1 MDPEQLREFEEQ
13 MRSLTELMSQQN
25 SLMAAQIKAQQDA
38 IKGNKSAASA
48 SNENAEAD
56 KKQAAAGTVLTKV
69 QEAETKAKEEGIR
82 VQQNYERALDNSIG
96 AVQGFAG
103 ALVSSTEGVGKY
115 GNALSAAGDAAWDI
129 GKNFGIVGKIIG
141 GSVNVLAKLGSDALQ
156 LTDSITNLRD
166 ETVKFTGALPVSA
179 GELGELAKQA
189 RYSLADM
196 AKLQKAT
203 ASVGT
208 GLTSLGATAGQGAV
222 KFMEVAA
229 VSDDVRRKFGKM
241 GISQEALTDLQA
253 KYMKQQSL
261 AGNSMELQRKST
273 EQLRKESLAYAENM
287 TRLSALTGKS
297 ADQIQQEQ
305 EVVKSQ
311 FEEQMKIRQ
320 ENARIQEL
328 KAIGT
333 EESLAEA
340 KRIQK
345 ERDNR
350 TAMLDKLTATMG
362 PEMAAQFGRVM
373 RTGAFDK
380 FSAGLASMGVNAQ
393 ELAQQVKDAPDP
405 NKLATDTFD
414 KYDKAVTTRAVQ
426 LGQAGQYLNDEQKKA
441 MGLNDEYMLRSNRVF
456 GKTEEE
462 RIAAYEA
469 DKKAREESQEALDNN
484 IEAMRSLERETKAA
498 YQSVLEAVNP
508 MNLSFN
514 GAAIASA
521 ALAAAAT
528 AAAFALGKMAMGKI
542 GGPSGPS
549 TPGKPDKP
557 AAKTPRPRDPKTGR
571 FIKAPPPKPDGWLS
585 RMTKPLS
592 GFASKAGS
600 VAKGAGRFIPGLG
613 QVLMVGGAAY
623 GAYQGASNAEKTLG
637 IEGRKASTGE
647 KFAAGAGGALSAL
660 TFGLVSAE
668 SAGKGLL
675 SIAER
680 FKKTSGDAKTVS
692 SSDMSAKAAQEAQ
705 EAAKK
710 KHEETIAAQ
719 KKSAETTA
727 AGTAVTKESSDAMN
741 TNIEQ
746 LEKINETTET
756 NSKTQQQALNKFIFN
771 LDQASIGLKNLTTA
785 MTALAQQVGG
795 MNLGGGAPS
804 GGDTGGA
811 PSGGGAPSVPANIGS
826 YMAATA
832 MIESGGNPN
841 ARAKT
846 SSAGGMFQFLDS
858 TWKELTKEMGKNY
871 SLQDKFD
878 PKKSAE
884 VMAYFTQK
892 QKRQLEK
899 GTGREASN
907 TDLYMA
913 HFLGSGGAVKF
924 LNAMNKNPN
933 AIAADM
939 DPRAAR
945 ANKSIYYD
953 QSGRARTLG
962 EVYEL
967 MGNKMDKAMVQVAG
981 GKAPAFVQQMAKG
994 GGPASGVSG
1003 SDSVVAQRSDVNAKL
1018 TNEKPKNVKVGDKA
1032 DLSGVS
1038 PELLKRFFTAAKD
1051 FGQPIS
1057 VNSAYRGDAYQ
1068 AELWVRGRILGDP
1081 SIHTPARPKNDTT
1094 ISYQGKQYTVEGSGK
1109 GSKHGR
1115 GEALDISGDREDFD
1129 PYLAK
1134 YGLHRPFKRND
1145 PPHVE
1150 LMASSGGIFDGPEK
1164 GYNVELHGTELVA
1177 PLMKDSL
1184 LMKLA
1189 QTPAKMDS
1197 MEKIFGDMNTNLST
1211 LSLPDRIEKKF
1222 SYATSSKKETE
1233 SPKKPTEPITT
1244 ENKSDP
1250 FGFGKITK
1258 FLGNIFN
1265 FRKSDKQK
1273 EELDEIELANDKMPF
1288 DPNQMFSSIAK
1299 SVDVNQLFSSINKD
1313 TELVQSSKLTERLDP
1328 NTMLADV
1335 MKKKDEELKAFN
1347 LANAKTEFLTPP
1359 ASATPAQNT
1368 DTALEMNTQLM
1379 EMLSGKLDTVIS
1391 VLESGNDVSSKILK
1405 TSRV

>member
-56 KKQAAAGTVLTKV
+56 KKQAASATVLTKV

-82 VQQNYERALDNSIG
+82 VQQNYERALDNSIS

-203 ASVGT
+203 ASIGT
-208 GLTSLGATAGQGAV
+208 GLTSIGATAGQGAV

-229 VSDDVRRKFGKM
+229 VSDDVRRRFGKM

-311 FEEQMKIRQ
+311 FEEQIKIRQ
-320 ENARIQEL
+320 ENAKIQEL
-328 KAIGT
+328 EAAGRYEEAAAI
-333 EESLAEA
+333 
-340 KRIQK
+340 KK

-405 NKLATDTFD
+405 NKLATETFD

-571 FIKAPPPKPDGWLS
+571 FIKAPPPKPGGWLS
-585 RMTKPLS
+585 KMTKPLS
-592 GFASKAGS
+592 GFASKAGA
-600 VAKGAGRFIPGLG
+600 VAKGAGRFIPGIG

-623 GAYQGASNAEKTLG
+623 GAYQGAANAEKTLG

-647 KFAAGAGGALSAL
+647 KLAAGAGGALSAL

-668 SAGKGLL
+668 TAGKGLL
-675 SIAER
+675 SIAEK
-680 FKKTSGDAKTVS
+680 FKKTSSDAKTVS
-692 SSDMSAKAAQEAQ
+692 SSDMSAKSALEAQ

-727 AGTAVTKESSDAMN
+727 AGTAVTKESSDAMGM
-741 TNIEQ
+741 NIEQ
-746 LEKINETTET
+746 LEKLNETTET

-771 LDQASIGLKNLTTA
+771 LDQASIGLKHLTTA
-785 MTALAQQVGG
+785 MTTLAQNIGS
-795 MNLGGGAPS
+795 MNLGGGGTPVS
-804 GGDTGGA
+804 PDMGGA
-811 PSGGGAPSVPANIGS
+811 PPGGAANVPADIGQ

-832 MIESGGNPN
+832 MIESGGDPN

-871 SLQDKFD
+871 SVQDKFD
-878 PKKSAE
+878 PKKAAE

-899 GTGREASN
+899 GTGRAATN

-924 LNAMNKNPN
+924 LNAMNRNPN

-939 DPRAAR
+939 DPRAAK
-945 ANKSIYYD
+945 ANKNIYYD
-953 QSGRARTLG
+953 QSGRARTLQ
-962 EVYEL
+962 EVYNL
-967 MGNKMDKAMVQVAG
+967 MSNKMDKAMVQVAG
-981 GKAPAFVQQMAKG
+981 GKAPAFVQQMAS
-994 GGPASGVSG
+994 ASGRPMAGQTGGTAIAANKLDDVLSFKSPSG
-1003 SDSVVAQRSDVNAKL
+1003 ELDDFKKL
-1018 TNEKPKNVKVGDKA
+1018 NGPMQHAVFN
-1032 DLSGVS
+1032 
-1038 PELLKRFFTAAKD
+1038 AAKEY
-1051 FGQPIS
+1051 FSSTGKKFQ
-1057 VNSAYRGDAYQ
+1057 VNSAKRDPEDQRRLYEETVRAGRPGRGPGGM
-1068 AELWVRGRILGDP
+1068 LV
-1081 SIHTPARPKNDTT
+1081 ARPGR
-1094 ISYQGKQYTVEGSGK
+1094 SPHESGNAIDIQEYRDPLAVK
-1109 GSKHGR
+1109 ILNKHNLHQKYGSK
-1115 GEALDISGDREDFD
+1115 D
-1129 PYLAK
+1129 PV
-1134 YGLHRPFKRND
+1134 HF
-1145 PPHVE
+1145 E
-1150 LMASSGGIFDGPEK
+1150 LMASDGGVFDGPK
-1164 GYNVELHGTELVA
+1164 SGYDVQLHGTELVA
-1177 PLMKDSL
+1177 PLLKDSI
-1184 LMKLA
+1184 LMRMA
-1189 QTPAKMDS
+1189 QTPAKVDS
-1197 MEKIFGDMNTNLST
+1197 IEKMFGDMSGNLT
-1211 LSLPDRIEKKF
+1211 KLSASDNIEKKF
-1222 SYATSSKKETE
+1222 SYATSTKEE
-1233 SPKKPTEPITT
+1233 SASTKKPAEKLDTEQ
-1244 ENKSDP
+1244 KSDP

-1258 FLGNIFN
+1258 FLGSIFN
-1265 FRKSDKQK
+1265 FGKSDKQK
-1273 EELDEIELANDKMPF
+1273 EELKLEKKDEIELANDKPLF
-1288 DPNQMFSSIAK
+1288 DPSQMLASITTGFETTNNLKPIDVSQMLSSI
-1299 SVDVNQLFSSINKD
+1299 SKD

-1359 ASATPAQNT
+1359 TAAAPAQNT